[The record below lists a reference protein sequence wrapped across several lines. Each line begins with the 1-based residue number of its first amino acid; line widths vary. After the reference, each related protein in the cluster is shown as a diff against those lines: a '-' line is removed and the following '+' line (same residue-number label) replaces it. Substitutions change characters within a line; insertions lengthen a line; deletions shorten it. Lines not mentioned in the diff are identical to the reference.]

1 VTLLLRAG
9 YTSVCD
15 TPNNSYYIHWP
26 NSLTSSGLHYPD
38 LDFTARKE
46 IWKSF
51 ITKVQTDEPESQ
63 KAPIT
68 IEEIDRLASH
78 PLNGRQIKNLIA
90 SARSVARENGESMDV
105 EHIGLVLDVMTAW
118 SEVKA

>member
-1 VTLLLRAG
+1 
-9 YTSVCD
+9 
-15 TPNNSYYIHWP
+15 
-26 NSLTSSGLHYPD
+26 
-38 LDFTARKE
+38 
-46 IWKSF
+46 
-51 ITKVQTDEPESQ
+51 VQTDEPESQ